1 MYPPRSPSWRG
12 TAISSSRWVP
22 VTSRRPALPWRGSS
36 RRDVADRPRTADAS
50 VRLAHRR
57 RQQLRRRIL
66 RVAIALV
73 VAAVIAGGVW
83 VVFFSQAFA
92 ATTVSVTGT

>member
-1 MYPPRSPSWRG
+1 M
-12 TAISSSRWVP
+12 
-22 VTSRRPALPWRGSS
+22 
-36 RRDVADRPRTADAS
+36 ADRPRTADAS

-92 ATTVSVTGT
+92 ATTVSVTGTSVLTAHQVTAAAQVPLGTPL